1 MDIHTHLI
9 SVHTFWTHTP
19 VFMKVTFSS
28 TLDYSVQNTRFQF
41 KTPVF
46 GNTQCHVHTFWQNTR
61 FGVHTFS
68 CTPVIVKHRLSI
80 WYTRL
85 NTHLISINTFLKT
98 PDVTFTRFDK
108 THVSDTR
115 FQIETH
121 VFMITRFQLTRFWKH
136 PLWSH
141 TLFRKTHVFNSE
153 HPFSEIPDIVLTRF
167 P

>member
-1 MDIHTHLI
+1 MNKNHVPTSGETPGFIFRKTINLQWNTRFQFETPVYGYTYTPDFSSHVLN
-9 SVHTFWTHTP
+9 TP

-28 TLDYSVQNTRFQF
+28 TLDYSMQNTRFQF

-46 GNTQCHVHTFWQNTR
+46 RNTQCHVHTFWQNTR

-108 THVSDTR
+108 THVLTKHT
-115 FQIETH
+115 FLTH
-121 VFMITRFQLTRFWKH
+121 VFKLKH
-136 PLWSH
+136 
-141 TLFRKTHVFNSE
+141 T
-153 HPFSEIPDIVLTRF
+153 FSW
-167 P
+167 